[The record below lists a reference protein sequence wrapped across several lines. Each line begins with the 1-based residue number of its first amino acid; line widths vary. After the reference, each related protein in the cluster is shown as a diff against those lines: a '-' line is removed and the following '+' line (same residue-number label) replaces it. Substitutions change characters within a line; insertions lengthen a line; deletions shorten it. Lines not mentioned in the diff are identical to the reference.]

1 MTISITSNASQPLSP
16 LTTTAPDS
24 SATVNDK
31 GPVSIASSSSF
42 LAQDT
47 GPVPVDTVSI
57 SSQSQQKAI
66 NLEKEDVQKEIKQN
80 ISDKSGGAVAK
91 VQFVYNPKGELSL
104 RYMDTASR
112 LIYQTPSELMQRLT
126 EALTKSG
133 TSVDTNA

>member
-1 MTISITSNASQPLSP
+1 MTISIVSNASQPLSP
-16 LTTTAPDS
+16 LTTTATDS

-31 GPVSIASSSSF
+31 GPVSIVSSSF

-47 GPVPVDTVSI
+47 RPFPVDTVSI

-66 NLEKEDVQKEIKQN
+66 NLEKEDVQKEINQN
-80 ISDKSGGAVAK
+80 TSDKSGGAVAK

-112 LIYQTPSELMQRLT
+112 LIYQTPSELMQRLK

>member
-16 LTTTAPDS
+16 FTTTVPDS

-31 GPVSIASSSSF
+31 GPVSVASSVF
-42 LAQDT
+42 LVQDT

-66 NLEKEDVQKEIKQN
+66 NLEKKDVQKEINHN
-80 ISDKSGGAVAK
+80 ISDKPGGAVAK

-112 LIYQTPSELMQRLT
+112 LIYQTPSELMQILK